1 MNKKRTGRY
10 VEINPKD
17 CLKTE
22 ISGTSLDMSHQ
33 IVLAEDDVAIREL
46 LLHHIEREGYTPIS
60 AQDGHQ
66 ALRAI
71 RSGVTLALIDVGLPG
86 IDGFEIARTL
96 HREKNLTPII
106 FITARVEEVDRII
119 GFELGADDYISKP
132 FSPREVLARVRAVTR
147 RSGHAPE
154 AEAGCRRF
162 GRLEIDLLGREA
174 RVDGRDIGLKPRE
187 FALLAMF
194 VQNHG
199 VALSR
204 NTLIERVWGF
214 DFDGDPR
221 TIDVHVRRL
230 RSKLHEEYAL
240 PESIHTVHGYG
251 YKFAM
256 NTQT

>member
-1 MNKKRTGRY
+1 
-10 VEINPKD
+10 
-17 CLKTE
+17 
-22 ISGTSLDMSHQ
+22 MSQH

-46 LLHHIEREGYTPIS
+46 LTHHLAREGFTPVS
-60 AQDGHQ
+60 AHDGHQ

-71 RSGVTLALIDVGLPG
+71 RAGVTLALIDVGLPG

-96 HREKNLTPII
+96 RRENNQTPLI

-119 GFELGADDYISKP
+119 GFELGADDYITKP
-132 FSPREVLARVRAVTR
+132 FSPREVLARIRAVTR
-147 RSGHAPE
+147 RIGAPQDVH
-154 AEAGCRRF
+154 GTCKRF
-162 GRLEIDLLGREA
+162 GRLEIDGLAREA
-174 RVDGRDIGLKPRE
+174 RIDGHDIGLKPRE

-204 NTLIERVWGF
+204 DLLIERVWGY

-230 RSKLHEEYAL
+230 RLRLHETHDL
-240 PESIHTVHGYG
+240 PDCIHTVHGYG
-251 YKFAM
+251 YKFVAPTV
-256 NTQT
+256 N